1 MKCNYCGHDNKE
13 ESKFCASCGAE
24 LKEKKATKKEEVKLE
39 KVEVKPEP
47 VKTTVTPVKT
57 TVTPVKTTDGK
68 ATASLVLGIC
78 SLIVF
83 CLALPLS
90 IVGLILGIVSK
101 ERSGKRTAGIVINA
115 IALAFSIII
124 AIIAFWF
131 SAVITTAIEEVN
143 RSGDVSRFFDI
154 VEEEIEKENDNTYT
168 IEDNDDEDEEED
180 EDTIVIGDDHFGYVK
195 VPSNWHKFVD
205 VDGNDTFQYSD
216 IGDLGYIVTL
226 QTYEEDITPLQAA
239 MNIKNHITSEG
250 ETATYKYTKI
260 AKYYGYVVNAKYAD
274 GTYLDAYLFKAD
286 DGKLHYVAIEGPDNT
301 NDNFKIPD
309 TFSINK

>member
-1 MKCNYCGHDNKE
+1 MKCNYCGADNKE
-13 ESKFCASCGAE
+13 DSKFCASCGAE
-24 LKEKKATKKEEVKLE
+24 LKEKKKTTKKEEVKEE
-39 KVEVKPEP
+39 KVEVKTE
-47 VKTTVTPVKT
+47 PVKT

-78 SLIVF
+78 SLIVW
-83 CLALPLS
+83 CLTLPLS

-115 IALAFSIII
+115 ITLVLSLICVVFC
-124 AIIAFWF
+124 FWF
-131 SAVITTAIEEVN
+131 GAVINAAVDEFN
-143 RSGDVSRFFDI
+143 RSGDFNRFFDI
-154 VEEEIEKENDNTYT
+154 IEEELEKEYDNEYT
-168 IEDNDDEDEEED
+168 IDDKDEEKE
-180 EDTIVIGDDHFGYVK
+180 EEKKPAENTMVIGDDHFGYVT

-205 VDGNDTFQYSD
+205 VDGNSTFQYSD

-226 QTYEEDITPLQAA
+226 QTYEEDITPIQAA
-239 MNIKNHITSEG
+239 MNVANHIKSEG
-250 ETATYKYTKI
+250 EEATYKYTKI

-309 TFSINK
+309 TFSITK